1 MKTDIVNT
9 HMLRT
14 GNSIRNRAVGQ
25 VIVVNTIDFICV
37 GEGTIIRVNTS
48 NTSPVVKNVSI
59 KTAVADISRAL
70 ETASKTELLLAEVR
84 GTIVLI
90 VSKDMDIA
98 AAESRNLRAK
108 KTVIARLPVELKRGN
123 KNSL

>member
-1 MKTDIVNT
+1 VKTDIVNT

-108 KTVIARLPVELKRGN
+108 KTVIARLQSHSCCAG
-123 KNSL
+123 